1 MCRKLETE
9 EEKVLPFYSSSLSA
23 EEDEQVA
30 SVEAEPALETLAQVG
45 SRIIIFYLHG
55 LSKNWHGRGRNLE
68 GLGRRYQGRTSYTF
82 QYLRYSSCGIVGS
95 IYHHQ

>member
-9 EEKVLPFYSSSLSA
+9 EEKVLPFYSSSLSP

-45 SRIIIFYLHG
+45 QVVSSPGPYLST
-55 LSKNWHGRGRNLE
+55 LKNTLLLLE
-68 GLGRRYQGRTSYTF
+68 RVH
-82 QYLRYSSCGIVGS
+82 QYYALTIGQFTI
-95 IYHHQ
+95 

>member
-30 SVEAEPALETLAQVG
+30 SVEAEPALETLAQVP
-45 SRIIIFYLHG
+45 RIHF
-55 LSKNWHGRGRNLE
+55 
-68 GLGRRYQGRTSYTF
+68 QMTF
-82 QYLRYSSCGIVGS
+82 M
-95 IYHHQ
+95 